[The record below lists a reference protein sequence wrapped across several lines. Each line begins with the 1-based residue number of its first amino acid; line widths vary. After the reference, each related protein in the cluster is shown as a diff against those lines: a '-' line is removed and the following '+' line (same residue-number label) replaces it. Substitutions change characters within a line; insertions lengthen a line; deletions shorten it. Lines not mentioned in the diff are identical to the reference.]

1 MCFSLKTLM
10 SIIRTGEPIQVELI
24 DLVSYVIIFSNDL
37 IQVVNFL
44 TRIIGCDS
52 HSPALLDLSTF
63 SEESICLKCLLKELK
78 PKLFKSKSFKNQPN
92 I

>member
-24 DLVSYVIIFSNDL
+24 DLVSYVIIFSNDF

-63 SEESICLKCLLKELK
+63 SEETICLKCLLKELK

>member
-24 DLVSYVIIFSNDL
+24 DLVSSVIIFSNDL

-78 PKLFKSKSFKNQPN
+78 SKLFKSKSFKNQPN

>member
-24 DLVSYVIIFSNDL
+24 DLVSSVIIFSNDL

-44 TRIIGCDS
+44 TRIRGCDS

>member
-24 DLVSYVIIFSNDL
+24 DLVSSAIIFSNDL

-52 HSPALLDLSTF
+52 HSPALFHLSTF
-63 SEESICLKCLLKELK
+63 SEESICLKCLSKELK

>member
-24 DLVSYVIIFSNDL
+24 DLVSSVIIFSNDL

>member
-24 DLVSYVIIFSNDL
+24 DLVSSAIIFSNDL

-44 TRIIGCDS
+44 TRIIGWDS